1 MERKQIVV
9 IGLGRFGSSAANA
22 LYEMGHD
29 ILAVDSDEVRVQ
41 DTLGKATYAV
51 RGDATNEAVLREL
64 GVPNF
69 DVGVV
74 AIGSAIE
81 ANIMATVLLKSLGIA
96 HVVARAKNKLH
107 GQTLQRVGADRV
119 VYPEQEMGLRTAHNL
134 LNSNVLEYMEV
145 GGNFGISK
153 LRVGEVLSQR
163 TLKEAGLTGA
173 RDRYGLAVLA
183 IRRGQKV
190 IHLPAEEERLQQGDV
205 LVIASESDRIEK
217 LFAEKNGHGKAD

>member
-1 MERKQIVV
+1 MARKQIVV
-9 IGLGRFGSSAANA
+9 IGLGRFGSSAAHT

-29 ILAVDSDEVRVQ
+29 VLVVDNDEGRVQ
-41 DTLGKATYAV
+41 DMLGKATYSV

-69 DVGVV
+69 DTAIV
-74 AIGSAIE
+74 AIGSDIQSS
-81 ANIMATVLLKSLGIA
+81 IMATVLVKSFGIA
-96 HVVARAKNKLH
+96 HVVARAKNQLH
-107 GQTLQRVGADRV
+107 GQTLERLGANQV

-134 LNSNVLEYMEV
+134 FNPDVLEYMDV

-153 LRVGEVLSQR
+153 LRVPEDMSQQ

-190 IHLPAEEERLQQGDV
+190 IHLPAEEEFLQQGDV
-205 LVIASESDRIEK
+205 LVIASESDRLDKI
-217 LFAEKNGHGKAD
+217 FSPKNGQRRAD